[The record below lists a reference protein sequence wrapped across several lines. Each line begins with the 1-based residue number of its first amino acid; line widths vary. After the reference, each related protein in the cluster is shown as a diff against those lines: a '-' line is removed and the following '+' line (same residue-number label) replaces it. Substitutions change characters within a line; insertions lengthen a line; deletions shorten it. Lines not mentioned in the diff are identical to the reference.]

1 MKTTFY
7 NDEIDFITEKEV
19 LAILKIGR
27 TTLWRLR
34 AKNKINTY
42 QIEGCKR
49 VYFKLT
55 ELKNILI
62 PKF

>member
-1 MKTTFY
+1 MLNNLKQ
-7 NDEIDFITEKEV
+7 DEIDFITEKEV

-55 ELKNILI
+55 ELKIILI